1 MASKPKVEV
10 VSEDL
15 NALLERDIS
24 YSGWEGLT
32 GSKTAFYVRGF
43 TWYRDMVMGP
53 AHFSVTDCDK
63 YVSDMKIRLLAR
75 TSWHDNGFDWSENFG
90 PRQFIDA
97 ASPNRHF
104 TPKFHKAVEIIVL
117 AEVIADDLHRRDHAI
132 PNGAE
137 VYEHLRIE
145 PAVSFV
151 HGFTREAF
159 EKLTAEEKR
168 GLRQWTGQ
176 PGNDVFYEMGDR
188 KTVTDKLAHRTR
200 NFIER
205 NVARID
211 LGEVDFKF
219 VTSRKYKPSA
229 YERVD
234 VKEDDLPVEARG
246 ALPARA

>member
-1 MASKPKVEV
+1 MATKPKIEV
-10 VSEDL
+10 VQEDL
-15 NALLERDIS
+15 RALLERNIS

-43 TWYRDMVMGP
+43 TWYRDMVLGP
-53 AHFSVTDCDK
+53 SHFAVTDCDK
-63 YVSDMKIRLLAR
+63 YVDAMKERLRGR
-75 TSWHDNGFDWSENFG
+75 TSWHDNSFDWTESFG

-117 AEVIADDLHRRDHAI
+117 AEVIADDLHRRNPSI
-132 PNGAE
+132 PDGNE
-137 VYEHLRIE
+137 IYEHLRIE

-151 HGFTREAF
+151 HGFTRGVF
-159 EKLTAEEKR
+159 EKLTSGEKH

-176 PGNDVFYEMGDR
+176 PSNDVFYEMGDK

-200 NFIER
+200 NFIEK
-205 NVARID
+205 NVTRID

-219 VTSRKYKPSA
+219 VASRKYKPSP

-234 VKEDDLPVEARG
+234 VKEGDLPPEARG
-246 ALPARA
+246 AMPSIG